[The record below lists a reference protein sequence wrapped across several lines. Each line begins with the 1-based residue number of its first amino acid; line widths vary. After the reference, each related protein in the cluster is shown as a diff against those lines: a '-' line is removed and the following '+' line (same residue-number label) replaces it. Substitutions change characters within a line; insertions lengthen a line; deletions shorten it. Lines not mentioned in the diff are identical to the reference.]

1 MTFGRSD
8 PGAGNEAEQIMISVL
23 RAAVA
28 VVLFPVVAFA
38 GPVERA
44 CNKSDRDAANRQV
57 CACIGQVA
65 DNTLNG
71 GDQRRAAKLFNDPDR
86 AHATWISQTSND
98 DAFWDRY
105 KAFGE
110 QAEAYCAG

>member
-1 MTFGRSD
+1 MT
-8 PGAGNEAEQIMISVL
+8 SVL
-23 RAAVA
+23 RAAIVA
-28 VVLFPVVAFA
+28 VLFPVVALA

-44 CNKSDRDAANRQV
+44 CNKSDRDAANGQV
-57 CACIGQVA
+57 CACIQKVA
-65 DNTLNG
+65 DFTLNG
-71 GDQRRAAKLFNDPDR
+71 ADQRRAAKLMNDPER
-86 AHATWISQTSND
+86 ANATWISQTAAD

>member
-1 MTFGRSD
+1 MRVK
-8 PGAGNEAEQIMISVL
+8 QIMMSVL

-28 VVLFPVVAFA
+28 AVLFPTLALA
-38 GPVERA
+38 GLVERA
-44 CNKSDRDAANRQV
+44 CNKSDRDAANGQV
-57 CACIGQVA
+57 CACIQQVA
-65 DNTLNG
+65 DITLNG
-71 GDQRRAAKLFNDPDR
+71 ADQRRAAKLFNDPDR

>member
-1 MTFGRSD
+1 MTLT
-8 PGAGNEAEQIMISVL
+8 V
-23 RAAVA
+23 RAAIAAGLVCVA
-28 VVLFPVVAFA
+28 TAGMA

-44 CNKSDRDAANRQV
+44 CNKSDRDAANASV

-65 DNTLNG
+65 DITLNG
-71 GDQRRAAKLFNDPDR
+71 ADQRRAAKLFNDPEK
-86 AHATWISQTSND
+86 ANATWISQTAND

-105 KAFGE
+105 KAFGA

>member
-1 MTFGRSD
+1 
-8 PGAGNEAEQIMISVL
+8 MIRMW

-28 VVLFPVVAFA
+28 AGVVVLGAQVALA
-38 GPVERA
+38 GPIERA
-44 CNKSDRDAANRQV
+44 CNKSDRDAANASI
-57 CACIGQVA
+57 CSCIGQVA
-65 DNTLNG
+65 DITLNG
-71 GDQRRAAKLFNDPDR
+71 SDQRRAAKLMNDPEK
-86 AHATWISQTSND
+86 ANATWISQTASD